1 MRVGVIGIGQA
12 GGRITDSL
20 LESVEKNVKVSEK
33 VVPFSFAINTA
44 KSDLM
49 GLKRVPKKN
58 RILIGQTVSRGHG
71 VGLKRNVSKRI
82 IKQELSSIKRE
93 IGTEETYHLDSFLIA
108 IGLGGGTGSGSAP
121 ALAEELAD
129 TYELP
134 VHVIGVLPS
143 KAEGKLM
150 ESNAARTINELKKV
164 TDGMILFD
172 NEIWSTNGVSLRKSY
187 QMMNYELARAFPFLL
202 QAGETKGKKVGIKVV
217 DASDI
222 MATLDGFSVLGWSEV
237 RAPRRFLSIFRKK
250 TSIDRLDI
258 TTRCE
263 MAIINASARTTA
275 QCDMKNVKNVLSLL
289 VGPSEELPRSGIE
302 RSRQWI
308 TKAMPNARLRSGDL
322 PIRWTG
328 KLARNGIMGI
338 LMLSGIRNFPRIKKL
353 GN

>member
-20 LESVEKNVKVSEK
+20 LESVKKNVKVSEK
-33 VVPFSFAINTA
+33 VIPFSFAINTA

-49 GLKRVPKKN
+49 GLKRVPRRN

-93 IGTEETYHLDSFLIA
+93 IGTEETYHLDSFLIV

-143 KAEGKLM
+143 KAEGRLM
-150 ESNAARTINELKKV
+150 EDNAARTIGELKKV

-172 NEIWSTNGVSLRKSY
+172 NEIWSTSGVSLKKSY

-202 QAGETKGKKVGIKVV
+202 QAGETKGKMVGMKVV

-237 RAPRRFLSIFRKK
+237 RVPRRFPFRKG
-250 TSIDRLDI
+250 TSIDRLDT

-263 MAIINASARTTA
+263 MAIINASSRLTA
-275 QCDMKNVKNVLSLL
+275 QCDMKNVGNVLSLL
-289 VGPSEELPRSGIE
+289 VGPSKELPRAGIE
-302 RSRQWI
+302 RSKRWI
-308 TKAMPNARLRSGDL
+308 ANAMPNARLRAGDL
-322 PIRWTG
+322 PMRWTRR
-328 KLARNGIMGI
+328 LARKGVMGI
-338 LMLSGIRNFPRIKKL
+338 LMLSGIRNFPRVKKL
-353 GN
+353 KR